1 MIDYPSFNT
10 WLLINS
16 PLEELDN
23 EDALEWGTLEDNYSD
38 NLEDDE

>member
-16 PLEELDN
+16 PLEELDE
-23 EDALEWGTLEDNYSD
+23 EDAELWGSLEDNLSD
-38 NLEDDE
+38 ILEEDE